1 MKEKKIGAIILA
13 AGLSS
18 RMGNFKAL
26 LPFDGIP
33 TLSFIIRTA
42 KLAGIQNIIVV
53 TGHNADQLETI
64 IKEENVKA
72 AFNEHYQDGMFTSV
86 QTGVTALDS
95 DMDAF
100 FLLPVDYPLIPP
112 KVLLDL
118 MALYRKNPDSF
129 FVPCY
134 HGKKGHPPIFPMT
147 MAKNILSSQGEGGLK
162 AITRSHED
170 QMIKV
175 ETDFEAVVMDMDTPE
190 DYKELVAYYKKNQ
203 TPDEALCLKTLEKQG
218 TPMPVQDHCKAVAGL
233 AMKITAELNNHGFE
247 LDKNLIQSAGLLH
260 DIVRNKPK
268 HSHAGALIAEQNGWY
283 KTAALIENHMF
294 YTKEGGVSPITEQD
308 VLCLADKLFKGDTFI
323 TLNDRRVPILK
334 RFEGDAT
341 AQEKINERFQ
351 KANELLDFICGLS
364 GKSIEEIWQAT
375 DLVAL
380 SKQKRRLFLIRHGH
394 TQKHREKIF
403 LGQTDVELSS
413 QGFSDA
419 ENAGKRLL
427 KLMPSATK
435 LYTSD
440 LKRARQTADI
450 IVQELQ
456 KDGTVKEIIPVP
468 EFREM
473 NLGSWDGLYISEIK
487 KQFPKEYEE
496 RGVNLLSFKI
506 DQNSENYYDL
516 GYRVMKQLNKILDE
530 EKERDIIIVAH
541 AGVIAVIRNSLED
554 LELKEAVFTKLENG
568 GICIINV

>member
-18 RMGNFKAL
+18 RMGEFKAL

-64 IKEENVKA
+64 IKEENVNA
-72 AFNEHYQDGMFTSV
+72 AFNKDYQEGMFTSV
-86 QTGVTALDS
+86 RTGVAALDS
-95 DMDAF
+95 DTDAF

-112 KVLLDL
+112 KVLIDL
-118 MALYRKNPDSF
+118 MELYKKNLGSF

-134 HGKKGHPPIFPMT
+134 HGKKGHPPIFPMS
-147 MAKNILSSQGEGGLK
+147 MAKIILSSQGEGGLK

-170 QMIKV
+170 QMVKV
-175 ETDFEAVVMDMDTPE
+175 ETDFEAVVMDMDIPE
-190 DYKELVAYYKKNQ
+190 DYEELVAYYKKNQ
-203 TPDEALCLKTLEKQG
+203 TPDEALCLITLEKYG
-218 TPMPVQDHCKAVAGL
+218 TPMPVQDHCKAVARL
-233 AMKITAELNNHGFE
+233 ATKITDELNNHGFE
-247 LDKNLIQSAGLLH
+247 LDKKLIQSAGLLH
-260 DIVRNKPK
+260 DIVRDKPK
-268 HSHAGALIAEQNGWY
+268 HALAGALIVKQNGWY
-283 KTAALIENHMF
+283 ETAALIENHMF
-294 YTKEGGVSPITEQD
+294 YTKDGDVPPITEQD
-308 VLCLADKLFKGDTFI
+308 VLCLADKLFKGNTFI
-323 TLNDRRVPILK
+323 TLNDRRLPILK

-351 KANELLDFICGLS
+351 KANELLDFVCGLS
-364 GKSIEEIWQAT
+364 GKTIEEIWEST
-375 DLVAL
+375 DLVVPP
-380 SKQKRRLFLIRHGH
+380 KKKRRLFLIRHGH
-394 TQKHREKIF
+394 PQKHREKIF

-419 ENAGKRLL
+419 ENAGKRLREI
-427 KLMPSATK
+427 MPAVTK
-435 LYTSD
+435 IYTSD

-450 IVQELQ
+450 IGQELQ
-456 KDGTVKEIIPVP
+456 QDGTVKEIIYVP

-487 KQFPKEYEE
+487 KRFPKEYEE

-516 GYRVMKQLNKILDE
+516 GYRVMKKLNKILEEEE
-530 EKERDIIIVAH
+530 EKDIIIVAH
-541 AGVIAVIRNSLED
+541 AGVIAVIRNSLEGLD
-554 LELKEAVFTKLENG
+554 LKEAVFTKQENG
-568 GICIINV
+568 GICIINI